1 MRLLVLLL
9 LRLQVHFEC
18 VAESIGVLAAM
29 SSRGRVSDLDVVRIR
44 SSASCALGKG

>member
-1 MRLLVLLL
+1 MRMAPYP
-9 LRLQVHFEC
+9 RAYPRI